1 MLQFENTKLY
11 TDTEVAVMLNM
22 NPQTIGSLRRRGKIR
37 FTKVGRNCYI
47 PEDALKE
54 YLQGEL
60 RTYPANG

>member
-1 MLQFENTKLY
+1 
-11 TDTEVAVMLNM
+11 MLNV

-54 YLQGEL
+54 YLLGEL